1 LVCASTWF
9 VLWAEAEERRK
20 LERGGLSSALA
31 PGPHLEVARASCCQ
45 KKRWR
50 RRDLLYSFVGIYD
63 VSPYLNRA
71 GAENSN
77 LKVEYDTNKIW
88 YPNL

>member
-1 LVCASTWF
+1 
-9 VLWAEAEERRK
+9 
-20 LERGGLSSALA
+20 
-31 PGPHLEVARASCCQ
+31 VARASCCQ